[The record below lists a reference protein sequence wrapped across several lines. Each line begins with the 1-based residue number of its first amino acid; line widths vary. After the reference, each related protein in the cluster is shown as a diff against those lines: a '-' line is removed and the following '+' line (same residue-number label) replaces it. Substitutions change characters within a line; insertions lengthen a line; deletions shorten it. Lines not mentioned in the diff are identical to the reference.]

1 MVWVQ
6 TSRQFLVFRVFF
18 LRAALLYSSYMFVH
32 FHSDDH
38 SILTLFQSVSQ
49 GDRLLLTVRAG
60 VLNVTLSPLF
70 GWCKPDPALHLVK
83 KASKGTHRIYSASC
97 LPTHHLRLF
106 VLSPHSDSLSLSP
119 PLSLSRARADQ
130 LVSISSEIHC
140 IISLVTLS
148 GLGVAGRSARGSEG
162 GEQVVVVVGSGEQG
176 GFHPIHR
183 RGIRSREGEP
193 NINH

>member
-1 MVWVQ
+1 MQ

-119 PLSLSRARADQ
+119 SVSLACAGGPISLYLVRDPLHHQSGDLVRPRCCWAERAR
-130 LVSISSEIHC
+130 V
-140 IISLVTLS
+140 
-148 GLGVAGRSARGSEG
+148 GGWRAGR
-162 GEQVVVVVGSGEQG
+162 
-176 GFHPIHR
+176 R
-183 RGIRSREGEP
+183 RRR
-193 NINH
+193 